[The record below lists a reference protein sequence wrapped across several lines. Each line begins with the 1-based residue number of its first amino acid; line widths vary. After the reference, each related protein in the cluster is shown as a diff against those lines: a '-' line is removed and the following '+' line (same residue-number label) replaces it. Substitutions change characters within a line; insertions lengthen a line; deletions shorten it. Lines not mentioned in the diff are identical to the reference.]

1 MGRKI
6 TLWNYLRVDLYRS
19 IVSWRFLAG
28 ILGIAFTMYFASLEG
43 IASDTNV
50 TYMVWLI
57 VYGMPFM
64 LSLVFASFPFS
75 GCFCEDFENK
85 YVYPQIERGN
95 LNKYAISKI
104 MTIMLV
110 TVLTMMPM
118 RLSAVI
124 PFWRVWELQ
133 FW

>member
-1 MGRKI
+1 MGRKV
-6 TLWNYLRVDLYRS
+6 TLWNYLRVDFYRS

-64 LSLVFASFPFS
+64 LSLVFASFLFRDV
-75 GCFCEDFENK
+75 F
-85 YVYPQIERGN
+85 V
-95 LNKYAISKI
+95 KI
-104 MTIMLV
+104 LKINMFIR
-110 TVLTMMPM
+110 
-118 RLSAVI
+118 RLREEI
-124 PFWRVWELQ
+124 
-133 FW
+133 

>member
-1 MGRKI
+1 MYNKNGI
-6 TLWNYLRVDLYRS
+6 Q
-19 IVSWRFLAG
+19 FLQ
-28 ILGIAFTMYFASLEG
+28 LEKVFAFTEQESNYDLKPFEE
-43 IASDTNV
+43 IAEVIETK
-50 TYMVWLI
+50 
-57 VYGMPFM
+57 YGMLFM

-118 RLSAVI
+118 RLSTVI